1 MGWLIL
7 VLVGTLFWSITTLL
21 QRAFLKEEQSD
32 AYTYA
37 IVFQLLVSFSIL
49 IYVLFTDFNIPSLKP
64 ILFNLVLMTILY
76 AVANFTLYKGLQ
88 LIEASEMTIL
98 LSSKSI
104 WTMWAATIF
113 LNEKI
118 TPLRIIGTLLII
130 SGVIVIS
137 WKKKVL
143 KFNKGYT
150 LILISAAL
158 FGLAFTNDAFILK
171 VMEAPSFSVLAFGF
185 PAIALLLIRPKS
197 FKELRFFFQKN
208 RLIKVLEASL
218 FYSIAAV
225 TIYAAYRAGGNV
237 SQISPITQLT
247 IVINVILSYIF
258 LKERNFLLRK
268 IIGSLLALVGVLLIA
283 F

>member
-49 IYVLFTDFNIPSLKP
+49 IYVLFTGFNIPSLKP

-158 FGLAFTNDAFILK
+158 FGLAFTNDAFILE
-171 VMEAPSFSVLAFGF
+171 VIEAPSFSVLAFGF